1 MHAGDDGR
9 RQGRFK
15 AVRICVTWAGH
26 IGPAPDFT
34 LEQAWID
41 RVAEIVG
48 YAEKAGLVAIVNTHH
63 DETHWQDIAKCFG
76 DPATNETTM
85 RMLFRVWTQ
94 IAERFKDK
102 GEWLVFESLNEIQD
116 GGWGWSDAF
125 KKDPETQYRILN
137 EWNQIFVNA
146 VRATGGNNAT
156 RWLGVP
162 GGPYLGKPPDGGRP
176 RL

>member
-1 MHAGDDGR
+1 
-9 RQGRFK
+9 
-15 AVRICVTWAGH
+15 
-26 IGPAPDFT
+26 
-34 LEQAWID
+34 
-41 RVAEIVG
+41 
-48 YAEKAGLVAIVNTHH
+48 
-63 DETHWQDIAKCFG
+63 
-76 DPATNETTM
+76 M

-94 IAERFKDK
+94 IADHFKDK

-125 KKDPETQYRILN
+125 KKDPDTQYRILN

-162 GGPYLGKPPDGGRP
+162 GYAANPGFTITGLVLPQDCTSANRLMVAVHDYDPYEYTLRDPLVRQWGHTAQ
-176 RL
+176 